1 MHQNYSPPITRS
13 RSAYYGRPMT
23 RSRTAA
29 AAANHGPSMSFSHS
43 SSYATRTQNS
53 MKRKPRSEN
62 LDDGKK
68 KKKKQATTSI
78 NNKPMRNKPEEETN
92 TVMEQDE
99 SSKSFNCGIC
109 FDSVTY
115 TNLFTASSCNHPFC
129 TNCIS
134 KYVAV
139 EREKH
144 VVKVN
149 CPKPE
154 CIVELKPETLQ
165 SFLPKKVIADWES
178 AIYESSISSKQIFYC
193 PYKNCSLFPQKRK
206 RIVLV

>member
-29 AAANHGPSMSFSHS
+29 AAAANHVSPMS
-43 SSYATRTQNS
+43 SSYGTRTQNS
-53 MKRKPRSEN
+53 SKRKSGSEN
-62 LDDGKK
+62 RDDGKK
-68 KKKKQATTSI
+68 KTKKQATTGT
-78 NNKPMRNKPEEETN
+78 NNKPIQNKPEEDTNKTN
-92 TVMEQDE
+92 TVMEQGQ
-99 SSKSFNCGIC
+99 SSKSFHCGIC
-109 FDSVTY
+109 FDSVTN
-115 TNLFTASSCNHPFC
+115 TNLFTTSSCNHPFC

-139 EREKH
+139 QREKH